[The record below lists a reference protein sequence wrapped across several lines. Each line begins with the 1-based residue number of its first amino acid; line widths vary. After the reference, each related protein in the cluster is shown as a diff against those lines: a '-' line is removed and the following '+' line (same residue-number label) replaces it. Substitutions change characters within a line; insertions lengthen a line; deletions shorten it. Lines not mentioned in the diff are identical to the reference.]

1 VVGSHRLAEGVQ
13 MLLTRFGISSRVGQA
28 AGDHDGA
35 PGWQIT
41 VDTSAGQRRFLDE
54 IGAFGM
60 HVRRVPL
67 LLTKLPSRSVVT
79 TPTREPQGL
88 AAHTIGYLRSQA
100 SYMSTVPGH
109 RTLPVPSEADE
120 PRGDLAWERIVG
132 IEAVG
137 EEPVYDATVE
147 GTHNFVANGI
157 SVHNSLEQDAD
168 VVMFIYRDEVHN
180 AESNDKGAAE
190 IILAKHR
197 NGPTGVSRLIFHD
210 RYTRF
215 GDPRPE

>member
-1 VVGSHRLAEGVQ
+1 
-13 MLLTRFGISSRVGQA
+13 
-28 AGDHDGA
+28 
-35 PGWQIT
+35 
-41 VDTSAGQRRFLDE
+41 
-54 IGAFGM
+54 
-60 HVRRVPL
+60 
-67 LLTKLPSRSVVT
+67 VT